1 MKPFVR
7 QLFQV
12 VFIGLGLTF
21 TAWMCLHQPPK
32 TSPQEAL
39 IEVTTSTLPHLTEA
53 ATNDI
58 FLNRDDNQSNLLPI
72 SPQFSVAAQDPTFN
86 RPDLGDSELNQERWR
101 HPGETGTDALWRN
114 QIQRANEILHNAGLR
129 KMNR

>member
-12 VFIGLGLTF
+12 AFIGLGLTF

-32 TSPQEAL
+32 TSPQKAL
-39 IEVTTSTLPHLTEA
+39 IEVTTSTLPHSTEA

-58 FLNRDDNQSNLLPI
+58 VLNRDDNQSKGGAYCLNV
-72 SPQFSVAAQDPTFN
+72 SSRD
-86 RPDLGDSELNQERWR
+86 GDN
-101 HPGETGTDALWRN
+101 D
-114 QIQRANEILHNAGLR
+114 
-129 KMNR
+129 